1 MPFCQDLSQT
11 TKHIDKILAPFC
23 LIFQLMPCCRKN
35 QWEHEKTFV
44 AYEET
49 KPPNTATVL
58 LVSAFVFLFRQNN
71 PCAVYIQNVNTQAI
85 FVPPCSLRMKTTNT
99 RFLEMGLILESQ
111 VLYSG
116 NTVHNILVYEF
127 IKLEMHP
134 IRI

>member
-1 MPFCQDLSQT
+1 MPFCQDISQT

-23 LIFQLMPCCRKN
+23 LIFQCHVAEN

-71 PCAVYIQNVNTQAI
+71 RCAV
-85 FVPPCSLRMKTTNT
+85 
-99 RFLEMGLILESQ
+99 
-111 VLYSG
+111 
-116 NTVHNILVYEF
+116 
-127 IKLEMHP
+127 
-134 IRI
+134 